1 MINAKMNSSMFGSSQ
16 INFLNYMGS
25 RRYDSRSRQPFE
37 DILMPQTTT
46 KPMVST
52 FFNKLFILNLNKKSN
67 FDIINLGSGVRDFM
81 RGRDDK
87 RDLCGSAPDM
97 G

>member
-1 MINAKMNSSMFGSSQ
+1 MPMAKTMINAKMNSSMFGSSQ

-46 KPMVST
+46 KPMISS
-52 FFNKLFILNLNKKSN
+52 FFNKLFILPGRKGRIALFKYVHKR
-67 FDIINLGSGVRDFM
+67 VR
-81 RGRDDK
+81 R
-87 RDLCGSAPDM
+87 SS
-97 G
+97 